1 MIVAVIVISSI
12 RWPIAT
18 KVLQKLE
25 IFCGHRSMTN
35 IDTIIA
41 ISNIS
46 SLYFFRGIS

>member
-1 MIVAVIVISSI
+1 MIVAVIVISGI
-12 RWPIAT
+12 RSAIAT

-35 IDTIIA
+35 IDAIIT

-46 SLYFFRGIS
+46 SLSFFRGIS